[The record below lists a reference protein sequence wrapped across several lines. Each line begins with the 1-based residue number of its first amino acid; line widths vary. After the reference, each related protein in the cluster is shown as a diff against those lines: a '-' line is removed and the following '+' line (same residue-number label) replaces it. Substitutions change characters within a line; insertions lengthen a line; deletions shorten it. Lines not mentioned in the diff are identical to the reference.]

1 VHGQRIPDIKVVE
14 SMAASSSSHSRRSRW
29 LHIALRALA
38 IVFAAATV
46 LYT

>member
-1 VHGQRIPDIKVVE
+1 
-14 SMAASSSSHSRRSRW
+14 MAASSSSHSRRSRW